1 MVTSVVF
8 MGSAAFGIPV
18 LQALAKDERFRVDL
32 VVSNPARPVGRKGEL
47 MLPPLGLEA
56 NFLDLPLITPKTKQE
71 LVETLLASDLNP
83 DFLVVIAYGMIV
95 PQAVLD
101 WPKVDPINVHAS
113 PLPLYRGASPV
124 QAALLNGDQYTGN
137 AYMQMTAGLDEGPVY
152 DFSQIELSGEEL
164 LPDVFAELSEL
175 ASTDLP
181 ELLLKIKAGKVEAKA
196 QVGEATYVGKIQK
209 QDGQID
215 FAVETASQ
223 IFNKY
228 RAYFGWPGVYFLVGD
243 KRVLVSK
250 MELVTL
256 TLVDDLAAIAE
267 NYGVGQFFIDAKFAD
282 RIFVKTKDGLLALL
296 LLKPEGMTE
305 RDAVTWFKASQS
317 K

>member
-32 VVSNPARPVGRKGEL
+32 VVSNPAKPVGRKGEL

-56 NFLDLPLITPKTKQE
+56 NFLDLPLVTPKTKQE
-71 LVETLLASDLNP
+71 LTETLLGSDLNP

-95 PQAVLD
+95 PQAILD
-101 WPKVDPINVHAS
+101 WPKVA
-113 PLPLYRGASPV
+113 
-124 QAALLNGDQYTGN
+124 
-137 AYMQMTAGLDEGPVY
+137 PVY
-152 DFSQIELSGEEL
+152 DFSRIELSGEEL
-164 LPDVFAELSEL
+164 LPEVFADLSAL
-175 ASTDLP
+175 AATDLP
-181 ELLLKIKAGKVEAKA
+181 ELLLEIKAKKIEAKE

-215 FAVETASQ
+215 FNIETASQ

-243 KRVLVSK
+243 KRVLVNK

-256 TLVDDLAAIAE
+256 TLVDDLAVMAE
-267 NYGVGQFFIDAKFAD
+267 NYAVGQFFVVPRFAD

-296 LLKPEGMTE
+296 LVKPEGMTE
-305 RDAVTWFKASQS
+305 RDAVTWFKSQS

>member
-32 VVSNPARPVGRKGEL
+32 VVSNPAKPVGRKGEL

-56 NFLDLPLITPKTKQE
+56 NFLDLPLVTPKTKQE
-71 LVETLLASDLNP
+71 LTETLLGSDLNP

-95 PQAVLD
+95 PQAILD
-101 WPKVDPINVHAS
+101 WPKVAPVNVHAS

-124 QAALLNGDQYTGN
+124 QAALFNGDQYTGN
-137 AYMQMTAGLDEGPVY
+137 AYMKMTAGLDEGPVY
-152 DFSQIELSGEEL
+152 DFSRIELSGEEL
-164 LPDVFAELSEL
+164 LPEVFADLSAL
-175 ASTDLP
+175 AATDLP
-181 ELLLKIKAGKVEAKA
+181 ELLLEIKAKKIEAKE

-215 FAVETASQ
+215 FNTETASQ

-243 KRVLVSK
+243 KRVLVNK

-256 TLVDDLAAIAE
+256 TLVDDLAVMAE
-267 NYGVGQFFIDAKFAD
+267 NYAVGQFFAVPRFAD

-296 LLKPEGMTE
+296 LVKPEGMTE
-305 RDAVTWFKASQS
+305 RDAVSWFKSQS